1 MDMKSEKLNKKQNP
15 IKKETLTSLYNS
27 LKLKLE
33 NNEIVP
39 TDDKKPVEILHLNEL
54 LKKERTVLK
63 NISLTDYK
71 RVRDLFVSFEKD
83 LTVFVGDNGY
93 GKSTVLD
100 AVFILL
106 SWLRANIQREDKPG
120 SQIRDIDINSDKK
133 SVYAAISG
141 KFKLEKSIT
150 NVLITKVKEGM
161 PQKRNN
167 ELKDIKDLAGLYR
180 NVNAFIENSSLP
192 LLVYYSVHR
201 SFEGAGVD
209 NKRNTQKR
217 KTAWNKFDAYEDI
230 ISDRHDFDEFL
241 NWFIFINNSA
251 TQQYPVSDD
260 NLKVLINQRDKLS
273 EAVRLYTELG
283 TYNSEIS
290 NALNKN
296 LSALNDLIEHQS
308 IGVSIDSNA
317 ADILRA
323 VKSAIINFLPQIQAV
338 DVFYTNNDVKLLL
351 RKDDI
356 LLDAQQLSQG
366 EKTILTLIGDLARR
380 LTLLNPGMSNPL
392 SGSGIVL
399 IDEIDLHLHPQ
410 WQQQIVSKLRSTF
423 PNVQFII
430 STHSPQVLSTVQSR
444 SIRRLEEEYNELDK
458 RNHLVIKRPLFETKG
473 VITSEALYYGMNT
486 DPIPDVK
493 EVRWLDEYKNLIEQ
507 QDYQTSKALG
517 LRKKLVSHFGED
529 HPLIIE
535 CDDLISIIDFK
546 KTITSKNKKD
556 F

>member
-1 MDMKSEKLNKKQNP
+1 MDMKSEKINKNLNS
-15 IKKETLTSLYNS
+15 IKKETITSLYNS

-33 NNEIVP
+33 NNEVDP
-39 TDDKKPVEILHLNEL
+39 TDDKKPVEILHLNEV
-54 LKKERTVLK
+54 LKKQRTVLK
-63 NISLTDYK
+63 NISLTDFK
-71 RVRDLFVSFEKD
+71 RVRELFVSFEKD

-133 SVYAAISG
+133 SIYAAISG
-141 KFKLEKSIT
+141 KFKLEKMIT

-180 NVNAFIENSSLP
+180 NVNAFIDNSSLP

-209 NKRNTQKR
+209 NKRTTQKR

-251 TQQYPVSDD
+251 TQHYPVSND
-260 NLKVLINQRDKLS
+260 NLKELINQRDKLS

-296 LSALNDLIEHQS
+296 LKALNDLIEHQS
-308 IGVSIDSNA
+308 IGVSTDSNSA
-317 ADILRA
+317 IILRA

-338 DVFYTNNDVKLLL
+338 DVFYTNNDIKLLL

-392 SGSGIVL
+392 GGSGIVL

-458 RNHLVIKRPLFETKG
+458 RNQLVIKRPLFETKG

-546 KTITSKNKKD
+546 KTVTLKNNKD
-556 F
+556 L